1 MQIELNEELLRAP
14 AQDDSVTL
22 VREEYAE
29 KIADLFLDEYVD
41 PMAEFQ
47 VL

>member
-22 VREEYAE
+22 VREEDAE
-29 KIADLFLDEYVD
+29 EIADLFLDEYVD